1 MSEDVEY
8 LANYLSDTLYTH
20 PGKAGTYATIAG
32 EGEEVIGEF
41 DVTARCKIAVSAFWV
56 QDKSDFGTFKV
67 TKLVYHKT
75 YGWRADGHI
84 QVNHFQLAQM
94 REFLGIISSLNLG
107 EARKTKLS
115 LDNINIGALGGLL
128 GSSKGAELV
137 RKLAE
142 TPELHQDIY
151 AVASKRQALA
161 DFEAKIG
168 TGASEGEWQAFFEA
182 NPWIFGHGLSYIALD
197 KVAKKLEAVTTGAAF
212 DQPGKRTDALVRT
225 RAEVSQ
231 YVLVE
236 IKKDATD
243 LLRGGEPYRSGCWG
257 VSDEVSN
264 AVTQIQKT
272 TFDFARRRFRDNL
285 KDREGNDT
293 GEAAYAIEPRSYLVV
308 GNTSELKGNDDKIAC
323 FELYR
328 RNIRS
333 PEILTFDEL
342 LYRARYIVENI
353 SREVGE
359 G

>member
-1 MSEDVEY
+1 MSEDIEY
-8 LANYLSDTLYTH
+8 IKNYTPNKLYID
-20 PGKAGTYATIAG
+20 PARAGAFAKIAG
-32 EGEEVIGEF
+32 VSEEFVGEI
-41 DVTARCKIAVSAFWV
+41 DVTDRCKIAVSAFYV
-56 QDKSDFGTFKV
+56 RDRRDFDTFKL
-67 TKLVYHKT
+67 TKLKWHKLR
-75 YGWRADGHI
+75 GWELDAHM
-84 QVNHFQLAQM
+84 QVNRFQLSQIGQ
-94 REFLGIISSLNLG
+94 FLGIIQSLDLSDANTS
-107 EARKTKLS
+107 RLS
-115 LDNINIGALGGLL
+115 LDAINLGALGELL
-128 GSSKGAELV
+128 GSNKGADLL

-182 NPWIFGHGLSYIALD
+182 NPWIFGHGLNYIALD
-197 KVAKKLEAVTTGAAF
+197 KVGEKLEAVTTGAAF

-236 IKKDATD
+236 IKKDWTA
-243 LLRGGEPYRSGCWG
+243 LLRSQPYRTGCWG

-272 TFDFARRRFRDNL
+272 TFDFARRRLRDNL
-285 KDREGNDT
+285 KDDEGNDT
-293 GEAAYAIEPRSYLVV
+293 GEVAYAIEPRSYLVV

-353 SREVGE
+353 SREVAE